1 MIPEYFHTK
10 ELTMRSPLWLCLTV
24 RNGCAKAIGLCL
36 ILFMS
41 LPFAHADTYTVTNL
55 TDSGAGSLRQAVL
68 DANANTDPDN
78 TIVFQSGLSGQ
89 LFTQGRLR
97 ITTGTVDIVGPG
109 AEVLTIIGNGV
120 QRIFE
125 ISSGATATL
134 SGLTLTNGGGG
145 ILNNGTLTVTHST
158 LSGNTAA
165 SNGSGGAI
173 YNAGSGAMLTVVDS
187 LLTNNSAGN
196 GGGLYNSSA
205 TLILSD
211 STLSGNNSVSP
222 GGGISNTNNGSVT
235 ITNTTLS
242 GNVAGSFGGGVSS
255 TTGTLTVTRTA
266 LTDNSAAY
274 HGGGIYFSG
283 NSGRVTVSES
293 TLSNNS
299 TGTLYCGGGMNIAGG
314 SSGTATVVLH
324 NNTLSGNTARDGGGL
339 CISNATTHFFNNTV
353 SDNTATRNG
362 GGISIGVGGIL
373 NIGNSLI
380 TGNSAV
386 SGKSIYGSSG
396 LFSQGHNLF
405 GENGIAELAGGI
417 TASANDL
424 TLAGSVN
431 TAIDSLADNG
441 GPTKTHALATGSPAI
456 NAGNNALIP
465 ASVTTDQRGTPRIH
479 NNIVDIG
486 AVEAG
491 AAITTYTVTASAGA
505 NGRIDP
511 ASQPVAPGATTILSV
526 IPDPGYV
533 ATVAGCN
540 GTLVETLY
548 TTGPVNAPCQVV
560 ATFAPTPTASA
571 PVLTTPVLPDA
582 IAGVPYAALLTAIS
596 GQYPYTYAATGLPSG
611 LTLTA
616 DGIVRGTPTTGG
628 AFVVTATVTDALAR
642 SSTRRYAMT
651 VGTSLALLTAD
662 LPDALINVPYTQTL
676 AALGGQPPY
685 IFTATGLPAGFS
697 LSPSGALRGTPLEP
711 GHAAVQLTV
720 TDATN
725 RQATQTTPLT
735 VRDATFSQPNPEQ
748 PEQTIEGAA
757 ESCPTANI
765 ATRTLKLG
773 DPGAPTTGPD
783 GVALLYG
790 LLEIKV
796 TGCQPGQTV
805 LALTTVYPEPLPP
818 DAQYWKYGRT
828 RSNPEPHWYVL
839 PGAIIEGNAITLLIV
854 DGDIGDSDLD
864 VDGNILD
871 PGGPG
876 ITLNTIDGAVP
887 AVLPISEP
895 YRVDFQARCDQG
907 RCPANSAYDWSLA
920 AGVLPDGLTL
930 TGNGATATLSGTPT
944 RQGRYT
950 FTVQVLARGDSPTP
964 TQQSYTVRISD
975 GSPDPAATTLI
986 THYYVSILEREPD
999 ADGLAYW
1006 QGLIAEREAQ
1016 KIDIKPVFQDMANFF
1031 FNSPEYL
1038 GRNTTDRQFITN
1050 LYLTFF
1056 QREPDEGGY
1065 AFWLEQLAKGMA
1077 RNDAMAGFLYS
1088 QEFTDFMQGLGF

>member
-1 MIPEYFHTK
+1 
-10 ELTMRSPLWLCLTV
+10 V

-36 ILFMS
+36 ILLLS

-68 DANANTDPDN
+68 DANANTGVDN

-173 YNAGSGAMLTVVDS
+173 YNAGSGTMLTVVDS

-205 TLILSD
+205 TLILND

-222 GGGISNTNNGSVT
+222 GGGISNANNGSVT
-235 ITNTTLS
+235 ITNTTFS
-242 GNVAGSFGGGVSS
+242 GNVAGSFGGGISS
-255 TTGTLTVTRTA
+255 TTGTLTITRTA

-274 HGGGIYFSG
+274 HGGGIYVAGS
-283 NSGRVTVSES
+283 NSSKLTVSES
-293 TLSNNS
+293 TLSNNR
-299 TGTLYCGGGMNIAGG
+299 TGDLYCGGGMNIAGG
-314 SSGTATVVLH
+314 SSGGVTVVLH

-339 CISNATTHFFNNTV
+339 CISNVITWFFNNTV
-353 SDNTATRNG
+353 SSNTTTRNG
-362 GGISIGVGGIL
+362 GGIFIGTGATL
-373 NIGNSLI
+373 NMGNSLI

-405 GENGIAELAGGI
+405 GENGAADLAGGI

-424 TLAGSVN
+424 TLAGLVN
-431 TAIDSLADNG
+431 TVIGPLADNG
-441 GPTKTHALATGSPAI
+441 GPTQTHALVSGSPAI
-456 NAGNNALIP
+456 DAGDNNLIP
-465 ASVTTDQRGTPRIH
+465 VSVTTDQRGAARIF

-486 AVEAG
+486 AVEAE
-491 AAITTYTVTASAGA
+491 AAITTYIVTASAGP
-505 NGRIDP
+505 NGLIDP
-511 ASQPVAPGATTILSV
+511 ASQQVAPGATAIFSV

-548 TTGPVNAPCQVV
+548 TTGPVTALCQVI

-582 IAGVPYAALLTAIS
+582 IAGVPYAAVLTAIS
-596 GQYPYTYAATGLPSG
+596 GQYPYTYTATGLPAG

-616 DGIVRGTPTTGG
+616 DGILRGTPTTGG
-628 AFVVTATVTDALAR
+628 AFVVTATVTDAQAR

-651 VGTSLALLTAD
+651 VGTGLALLTAD

-685 IFTATGLPAGFS
+685 LFTATGLPAGFS
-697 LSPSGALRGTPLEP
+697 LSPSGVLQGMPLEP
-711 GHAAVQLTV
+711 GHVAVQLTV

-735 VRDATFSQPNPEQ
+735 VRAATFTQPNPEQ
-748 PEQTIEGAA
+748 PAENINGAA
-757 ESCPTANI
+757 EACPAANVS
-765 ATRTLKLG
+765 TRTLKLG
-773 DPGAPTTGPD
+773 DPGAPATGPD

-828 RSNPEPHWYVL
+828 RSNPEPHWYIL
-839 PGAIIEGNAITLLIV
+839 PGAIIEGSAITLLIV

-876 ITLNTIDGAVP
+876 ITRNTIDGAVP

-907 RCPANSAYDWSLA
+907 RCPAASAYDWGLA
-920 AGVLPDGLTL
+920 AGALPEGLTL
-930 TGNGATATLSGTPT
+930 SSAGATATLSGTPT

-950 FTVQVLARGDSPTP
+950 FTVQVLARGTPPTP
-964 TQQSYTVRISD
+964 TQQTYTVRITD

-1016 KIDIKPVFQDMANFF
+1016 KIDVKPVFRDMAYFF

-1065 AFWLEQLAKGMA
+1065 AFWLEQLAKGMT
-1077 RNDAMAGFLYS
+1077 RNTAMAGFLYS
-1088 QEFTDFMQGLGF
+1088 QEFTDFMLGLGF